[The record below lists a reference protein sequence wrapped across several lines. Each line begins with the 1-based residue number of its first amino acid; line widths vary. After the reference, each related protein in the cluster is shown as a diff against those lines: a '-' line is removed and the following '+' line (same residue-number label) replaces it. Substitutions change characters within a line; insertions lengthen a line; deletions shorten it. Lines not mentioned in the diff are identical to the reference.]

1 MSTALMKHSFVT
13 LVAGA
18 LFAFV
23 APLALAHTSATSTTP
38 ATNSVLAASPPKI
51 GITFK
56 EAARLTSV
64 VVHREGQP
72 DRKLA
77 FTPEGSA
84 TEFSIDDPALEAGKS
99 EVRWTALSKDGHVVK
114 GVIVLTIKQPTA
126 AKTP

>member
-1 MSTALMKHSFVT
+1 MSAAFLKHVVAWLLVAFGTSTAI
-13 LVAGA
+13 
-18 LFAFV
+18 
-23 APLALAHTSATSTTP
+23 AHTSAISTTP
-38 ATNSVLAASPPKI
+38 KTGSVLDASPSKI

-64 VVHREGQP
+64 VVQTDGKP

-84 TEFSIDDPALEAGKS
+84 TEFSIENPALEAGKS

-114 GVIVLTIKQPTA
+114 GVIVLTVKAPSA